1 MRILFVFLVF
11 STLIGCQS
19 TNNSINEERIVNTV
33 EKYNLPDILEETS
46 GLAILNDTLWTL
58 NDSGNEAALYAI
70 STKGALLDKRDTTKT
85 NIDWEDMT
93 IVKGNMLVAD
103 MGNNFGTRKNLHLLE
118 IDLSNGGAT
127 TLDSIPF
134 HYPEQDNFDF
144 QQDTHFDA
152 EGIVVVENKIV
163 VFTKNR
169 STLTSEVYVI
179 SPSGGPATKMGSLA
193 VGSLITGADYHQ
205 ESKTLALTGYRRDDN
220 QYLYV
225 IDNFSLSA
233 VADAN
238 ISQYDL
244 DFNGAQ
250 IEAIS
255 IKDAKTFWIT
265 SEETTTYNAFLA
277 KIRVQ

>member
-1 MRILFVFLVF
+1 MGHLHKQGLLLLLVF
-11 STLIGCQS
+11 SCAFAQTA
-19 TNNSINEERIVNTV
+19 V
-33 EKYNLPDILEETS
+33 EKYDLPDILEETS

-58 NDSGNEAALYAI
+58 NDSGNEATLYAI
-70 STKGALLDKRDTTKT
+70 STKGKLLDKRVTNKK

-93 IVKGNMLVAD
+93 IVNGNMIIAD
-103 MGNNFGTRKNLHLLE
+103 MGNNFGTRRNLYLLE
-118 IDLSNGGAT
+118 VDLSNGGAN

-134 HYPEQDNFDF
+134 NYPEQDYFDF
-144 QQDTHFDA
+144 QQATHFDA
-152 EGIVVVENKIV
+152 EGIVYIENKIV

-179 SPSGGPATKMGSLA
+179 SPSGRPSTKMGSLP

-205 ESKTLALTGYRRDDN
+205 GSKTLALTGYKRGKK

-233 VADAN
+233 IADAN
-238 ISQYDL
+238 INQYEL
-244 DFNGAQ
+244 DFKGAQ

-255 IKDAKTFWIT
+255 IIDAKNFWIT
-265 SEETTTYNAFLA
+265 SEETKTYNAFLA
-277 KIRVQ
+277 KIELQ

>member
-11 STLIGCQS
+11 SILIGCQS
-19 TNNSINEERIVNTV
+19 ANNSENEERTVKTV

-93 IVKGNMLVAD
+93 IVNGNMLVAD

-144 QQDTHFDA
+144 QQATHFDA

-169 STLTSEVYVI
+169 STLISEVYVI
-179 SPSGGPATKMGSLA
+179 SPSGGPATKMGSLD

-255 IKDAKTFWIT
+255 IIDAKTFWVT
-265 SEETTTYNAFLA
+265 SEKTTTYNAFLA

>member
-1 MRILFVFLVF
+1 
-11 STLIGCQS
+11 
-19 TNNSINEERIVNTV
+19 
-33 EKYNLPDILEETS
+33 
-46 GLAILNDTLWTL
+46 
-58 NDSGNEAALYAI
+58 
-70 STKGALLDKRDTTKT
+70 
-85 NIDWEDMT
+85 
-93 IVKGNMLVAD
+93 
-103 MGNNFGTRKNLHLLE
+103 MGNNFGTRKNLYLLE

-127 TLDSIPF
+127 TFDSIPF
-134 HYPEQDNFDF
+134 NYPEQDNFDF
-144 QQDTHFDA
+144 QQNTHFDA

-179 SPSGGPATKMGSLA
+179 SPSGGPATKMGSLP

-277 KIRVQ
+277 KIKVQ

>member
-1 MRILFVFLVF
+1 MISQLKQGLFLLLVC
-11 STLIGCQS
+11 SCALAQT
-19 TNNSINEERIVNTV
+19 VV

-46 GLAILNDTLWTL
+46 GLAMLNDTLWTL

-93 IVKGNMLVAD
+93 IVNGNMLVAD
-103 MGNNFGTRKNLHLLE
+103 MGNNYGTRKNLYLLE
-118 IDLSNGGAT
+118 VDLSNKNAT
-127 TLDSIPF
+127 ALDSIPF
-134 HYPEQDNFDF
+134 NYPEQENFDF
-144 QQDTHFDA
+144 QQATYFDA
-152 EGIVVVENKIV
+152 EGIIFTESKIV
-163 VFTKNR
+163 VLTKNR

-179 SPSGGPATKMGSLA
+179 SPSGGPATKMGSLP

-205 ESKTLALTGYRRDDN
+205 PSKTLALTGYKRDKN

-225 IDNFSLSA
+225 IKNFTLSSIK
-233 VADAN
+233 DATIN
-238 ISQYDL
+238 QYEL

-255 IKDAKTFWIT
+255 IIDAKTFWIT
-265 SEETTTYNAFLA
+265 SEKTRNFDAFLA
-277 KIRVQ
+277 KIEIQ

>member
-1 MRILFVFLVF
+1 MRILLFFLAF

-19 TNNSINEERIVNTV
+19 ANNSSNEEPIVKTV

-46 GLAILNDTLWTL
+46 GLAMLNDTLWTL

-70 STKGALLDKRDTTKT
+70 STKGALLDKRDTSKT

-93 IVKGNMLVAD
+93 IVNGNMLVAD

-144 QQDTHFDA
+144 QQATHFDA

-179 SPSGGPATKMGSLA
+179 SPSGGPATKMGSFA

-255 IKDAKTFWIT
+255 IIDAKTFWVT
-265 SEETTTYNAFLA
+265 SEKTTTYNAFLA

>member
-11 STLIGCQS
+11 CTLIGCQS
-19 TNNSINEERIVNTV
+19 ANNSSIEQSIVKTV
-33 EKYNLPDILEETS
+33 EKYNLPNILEETS

-58 NDSGNEAALYAI
+58 NDSGNEATLYAI
-70 STKGALLDKRDTTKT
+70 STKGELLDKRDTAKT

-93 IVKGNMLVAD
+93 IINGNMLVAD

-118 IDLSNGGAT
+118 IDLSDGGAT

-134 HYPEQDNFDF
+134 NYPEQDNFNF
-144 QQDTHFDA
+144 QQATHFDA
-152 EGIVVVENKIV
+152 EGIVVFENKIV

-169 STLTSEVYVI
+169 RTLTSDVYVI

-193 VGSLITGADYHQ
+193 VGSLITGADYHP

-233 VADAN
+233 VADTN
-238 ISQYDL
+238 IAKYGL

-255 IKDAKTFWIT
+255 IIDAKTFWIT
-265 SEETTTYNAFLA
+265 SEQTKNYKAFLA
-277 KIRVQ
+277 KLTIE

>member
-11 STLIGCQS
+11 SILIGCQS
-19 TNNSINEERIVNTV
+19 ANNSENEERTVKTV

-93 IVKGNMLVAD
+93 IVNGNMLVAD
-103 MGNNFGTRKNLHLLE
+103 MGNNFGTRKNLHILE

-144 QQDTHFDA
+144 QQATHFDA

-179 SPSGGPATKMGSLA
+179 SPSGGPATKMGSFA

-255 IKDAKTFWIT
+255 IIDAKTFWVT
-265 SEETTTYNAFLA
+265 SEKTTTYNAFLA

>member
-11 STLIGCQS
+11 CTLIGCQS
-19 TNNSINEERIVNTV
+19 ANNSSIEQSIVKTV
-33 EKYNLPDILEETS
+33 EKYNLPNILEETS

-58 NDSGNEAALYAI
+58 NDSGNEATLYAI
-70 STKGALLDKRDTTKT
+70 STKGELLDKRDTAKT

-93 IVKGNMLVAD
+93 IINGNMLVAD

-118 IDLSNGGAT
+118 IDLSDGGAT

-134 HYPEQDNFDF
+134 NYPEQDNFNF
-144 QQDTHFDA
+144 QQATHFDA
-152 EGIVVVENKIV
+152 EGIVVFENKIV

-169 STLTSEVYVI
+169 RTLTSDVYVI
-179 SPSGGPATKMGSLA
+179 SPSGGPATKIGSLP

-238 ISQYDL
+238 IAQYEL

-250 IEAIS
+250 IEAI
-255 IKDAKTFWIT
+255 IIIDAKTFWIT
-265 SEETTTYNAFLA
+265 SEETKNYKAFLA
-277 KIRVQ
+277 KLTIE

>member
-1 MRILFVFLVF
+1 MRILFVFLVL

-19 TNNSINEERIVNTV
+19 ANNSSNEKSIVRTV

-46 GLAILNDTLWTL
+46 GLAIINDTLWTL

-70 STKGALLDKRDTTKT
+70 STNGALLDKRDTTKT

-93 IVKGNMLVAD
+93 TVNGNMLVAD
-103 MGNNFGTRKNLHLLE
+103 MGNNFGTRKNLYLLE

-127 TLDSIPF
+127 TTDSIPF
-134 HYPEQDNFDF
+134 NYPEQDNFDF

-152 EGIVVVENKIV
+152 EGIVVIENKIV

-193 VGSLITGADYHQ
+193 VGSLITAADYHQ
-205 ESKTLALTGYRRDDN
+205 ENKTLVLTGYRRDDN

-233 VADAN
+233 IADAN

-244 DFNGAQ
+244 NFNGAQ

-255 IKDAKTFWIT
+255 IIDAKTFWIT
-265 SEETTTYNAFLA
+265 SEETTTFNAFLA
-277 KIRVQ
+277 KIRVK

>member
-1 MRILFVFLVF
+1 MRLLFVFLAF

-19 TNNSINEERIVNTV
+19 ANNSENEERTVKTV

-93 IVKGNMLVAD
+93 IVNGNMLVAD
-103 MGNNFGTRKNLHLLE
+103 MGNNFGTRKNLYLLE
-118 IDLSNGGAT
+118 VDLSNGGAT

-144 QQDTHFDA
+144 QQATHFDA

-179 SPSGGPATKMGSLA
+179 SPSGGPATKMGSFA

-233 VADAN
+233 IADAN

-255 IKDAKTFWIT
+255 IIDAKTFWIT

>member
-11 STLIGCQS
+11 SILIGCQS
-19 TNNSINEERIVNTV
+19 ANNSENEERTVKTV

-93 IVKGNMLVAD
+93 IVNGNMLVAD

-144 QQDTHFDA
+144 QQATHFDA

-193 VGSLITGADYHQ
+193 VGSLITGADYHH

-255 IKDAKTFWIT
+255 IIDAKTFWVT
-265 SEETTTYNAFLA
+265 SEKTTTYNAFLA

>member
-11 STLIGCQS
+11 SILIGCQS
-19 TNNSINEERIVNTV
+19 ANNSENEERTVKTV

-93 IVKGNMLVAD
+93 IVNGNMLVAD

-144 QQDTHFDA
+144 QQATHFDA

-179 SPSGGPATKMGSLA
+179 SPSGGPATKMGSFA

-205 ESKTLALTGYRRDDN
+205 ESKTLALTGYRGDDN

-255 IKDAKTFWIT
+255 IIDAKTFWVT
-265 SEETTTYNAFLA
+265 SEKTTTYNAFLA

>member
-19 TNNSINEERIVNTV
+19 ANNSSNEERIVKTV
-33 EKYNLPDILEETS
+33 EKYTLPDILEETS
-46 GLAILNDTLWTL
+46 GLAKLNDTLWTL

-70 STKGALLDKRDTTKT
+70 STKGALLDKRYTTKT

-93 IVKGNMLVAD
+93 IVNGNMLVAD

-127 TLDSIPF
+127 TLDSSPF

-152 EGIVVVENKIV
+152 EGIVVVENKMV

-255 IKDAKTFWIT
+255 IIDAKTFWIT

>member
-19 TNNSINEERIVNTV
+19 ANNSSNEERIVKTV
-33 EKYNLPDILEETS
+33 EKYTLPDILEETS

-70 STKGALLDKRDTTKT
+70 STKGALLDKRYTTKT

-93 IVKGNMLVAD
+93 IVNGNMLVAD

-144 QQDTHFDA
+144 QQITHFDA

-238 ISQYDL
+238 ISQYNL

-255 IKDAKTFWIT
+255 IIDAKTFWIT

>member
-11 STLIGCQS
+11 SILIGCQS
-19 TNNSINEERIVNTV
+19 ANNSENEERTVKTV

-93 IVKGNMLVAD
+93 IVNGNMLVAD

-144 QQDTHFDA
+144 QQATHFDA

-193 VGSLITGADYHQ
+193 VGSLITGADYHH

-233 VADAN
+233 IADAN

-255 IKDAKTFWIT
+255 IIDAKTFWVT
-265 SEETTTYNAFLA
+265 SEKTTTYNAFLA

>member
-11 STLIGCQS
+11 SILIGCQS
-19 TNNSINEERIVNTV
+19 ANNSENEERTVKTV

-93 IVKGNMLVAD
+93 IVNGNMLVAD

-144 QQDTHFDA
+144 QQATHFDA

-179 SPSGGPATKMGSLA
+179 SPSGGPATKMGSFA

-255 IKDAKTFWIT
+255 IIDAKTFWVT
-265 SEETTTYNAFLA
+265 SEKTTTYNAFLA

>member
-11 STLIGCQS
+11 SILIGCQS
-19 TNNSINEERIVNTV
+19 ANNSENEERTV
-33 EKYNLPDILEETS
+33 KTLEKYNLPDILEETS

-93 IVKGNMLVAD
+93 IVNGNMLVAD

-144 QQDTHFDA
+144 QQATHFDA

-169 STLTSEVYVI
+169 STLISEVYVI
-179 SPSGGPATKMGSLA
+179 SPSGGPATKMGSFA

-225 IDNFSLSA
+225 IDNLSLSA

-255 IKDAKTFWIT
+255 IIDAKTFWVT
-265 SEETTTYNAFLA
+265 SEKTTTYNAFLA

>member
-19 TNNSINEERIVNTV
+19 ANNSSNEERIVKTV
-33 EKYNLPDILEETS
+33 EKYTLPDILEETS

-70 STKGALLDKRDTTKT
+70 STKGALLDKRYTTKT

-93 IVKGNMLVAD
+93 IVNGNMLVAD

-152 EGIVVVENKIV
+152 EGIVVVENKVV

-238 ISQYDL
+238 ISQYNL

-255 IKDAKTFWIT
+255 IIDAKTFWIT

>member
-19 TNNSINEERIVNTV
+19 ANNSSNEEPIVKTV

-70 STKGALLDKRDTTKT
+70 STKGALLDKRDTSKT

-93 IVKGNMLVAD
+93 IVNGNMLVAD

-144 QQDTHFDA
+144 QQGTHFDA

-169 STLTSEVYVI
+169 GTLTSEVYVI

-225 IDNFSLSA
+225 IDNFSLST

-255 IKDAKTFWIT
+255 IIDAKTFWIT
-265 SEETTTYNAFLA
+265 SEETKTYKAFLA
-277 KIRVQ
+277 KLTIE

>member
-1 MRILFVFLVF
+1 MKIIFVFLVF
-11 STLIGCQS
+11 STFIGCQS
-19 TNNSINEERIVNTV
+19 ANNSGNKDSIVKIV
-33 EKYNLPDILEETS
+33 EKYNLPYILEETS

-70 STKGALLDKRDTTKT
+70 STKGELLNKRDTTKT

-93 IVKGNMLVAD
+93 IVNGNMLVAD
-103 MGNNFGTRKNLHLLE
+103 MGNNFGTRKNLYLLE

-127 TLDSIPF
+127 TFDSIPF
-134 HYPEQDNFDF
+134 NYPEQDNFDF
-144 QQDTHFDA
+144 QQNTHFDA

-179 SPSGGPATKMGSLA
+179 SPSGGPATKMGSLP

-277 KIRVQ
+277 KIKVQ

>member
-11 STLIGCQS
+11 SILIGCQS
-19 TNNSINEERIVNTV
+19 ANNSENEERTVKTV

-93 IVKGNMLVAD
+93 IVNGNMLVAD

-144 QQDTHFDA
+144 QQATHFDA

-193 VGSLITGADYHQ
+193 VGSLITGADYHH

-233 VADAN
+233 IADAN

-255 IKDAKTFWIT
+255 IIDAKTFWIT
-265 SEETTTYNAFLA
+265 SEETKNYKAFLA
-277 KIRVQ
+277 KLTIE

>member
-1 MRILFVFLVF
+1 MKIIFVFLVF
-11 STLIGCQS
+11 STFIGCQS
-19 TNNSINEERIVNTV
+19 ANSSGNKDSIVKIV
-33 EKYNLPDILEETS
+33 EKYNLPYILEETS

-70 STKGALLDKRDTTKT
+70 STKGELLNKRDTTKT

-93 IVKGNMLVAD
+93 IVNGNMLVAD
-103 MGNNFGTRKNLHLLE
+103 MGNNFGTRKNLYLLE

-127 TLDSIPF
+127 TFDSIPF
-134 HYPEQDNFDF
+134 NYPEQDNFDF
-144 QQDTHFDA
+144 QQNTHFDA

-179 SPSGGPATKMGSLA
+179 SPSGGPATKMGSLP

-277 KIRVQ
+277 KIKVQ

>member
-11 STLIGCQS
+11 SILIGCQS
-19 TNNSINEERIVNTV
+19 ANNSENEERTVKTV

-58 NDSGNEAALYAI
+58 NDSGNDAALYAI

-93 IVKGNMLVAD
+93 IVNGNMLVAD

-144 QQDTHFDA
+144 QQATHFDA

-179 SPSGGPATKMGSLA
+179 SPSGGPATKMGSFA

-255 IKDAKTFWIT
+255 IIDAKTFWVT
-265 SEETTTYNAFLA
+265 SEKTTTYNAFLA

>member
-11 STLIGCQS
+11 SILIGCQS
-19 TNNSINEERIVNTV
+19 ANNSENEERTVKTV

-93 IVKGNMLVAD
+93 IVNGNMLVAD

-144 QQDTHFDA
+144 QQATHFDA

-179 SPSGGPATKMGSLA
+179 SPSGGPATKMGSFA

-255 IKDAKTFWIT
+255 ITDAKTFWVT
-265 SEETTTYNAFLA
+265 SEKTTTYNAFLA

>member
-1 MRILFVFLVF
+1 MKIIFVFLVF

-19 TNNSINEERIVNTV
+19 ANNSGNKNSIVKIV
-33 EKYNLPDILEETS
+33 EKYNLPDILKETS

-58 NDSGNEAALYAI
+58 NDSGNEATLYAI
-70 STKGALLDKRDTTKT
+70 STKGELLDKRDTAKT

-93 IVKGNMLVAD
+93 IINGNMLVAD
-103 MGNNFGTRKNLHLLE
+103 MGNNFGTRKNLNLLE

-127 TLDSIPF
+127 TFDSIPF
-134 HYPEQDNFDF
+134 NYPEQDNFDF
-144 QQDTHFDA
+144 QQNTHFDA

-169 STLTSEVYVI
+169 SRLTSEVYVI
-179 SPSGGPATKMGSLA
+179 SHSGGPATKIGSLP

-205 ESKTLALTGYRRDDN
+205 ESKILALTGYRRDDN

-233 VADAN
+233 VADVN

-277 KIRVQ
+277 KIKVQ

>member
-1 MRILFVFLVF
+1 MRILFVFLAF

-19 TNNSINEERIVNTV
+19 SNNSGNEEPIVKTV

-46 GLAILNDTLWTL
+46 GLAMLNDTLWTL

-70 STKGALLDKRDTTKT
+70 STKGELLDKRDTAKT

-93 IVKGNMLVAD
+93 IVNGNMLVAD

-118 IDLSNGGAT
+118 MDLSNGGAT

-144 QQDTHFDA
+144 QQATHFDA

-193 VGSLITGADYHQ
+193 VGSLITGADYHH

-244 DFNGAQ
+244 DFNRAQ

-255 IKDAKTFWIT
+255 IIDAKTFWIT

>member
-1 MRILFVFLVF
+1 MRTLFIFFVF

-19 TNNSINEERIVNTV
+19 ANNSSIEQSIVKTV
-33 EKYNLPDILEETS
+33 EKYNLPNTLEETS
-46 GLAILNDTLWTL
+46 GLVVLNDTLWTL

-70 STKGALLDKRDTTKT
+70 SNKGELLDKRDTTKT

-93 IVKGNMLVAD
+93 IVNGNILVAD
-103 MGNNFGTRKNLHLLE
+103 MGNNFGTRKNLYLLE
-118 IDLSNGGAT
+118 VDLTNGHAT

-134 HYPEQDNFDF
+134 NYPEQDNFDF
-144 QQDTHFDA
+144 QQYTQFDA
-152 EGIVVVENKIV
+152 EGIVYVENKIV

-179 SPSGGPATKMGSLA
+179 SPSGGPATKIGSLP
-193 VGSLITGADYHQ
+193 VGSLITGADYRQ

-225 IDNFSLSA
+225 IDNFSLSL

-238 ISQYDL
+238 ISQYQL

-255 IKDAKTFWIT
+255 IIDAKNFWIT

-277 KIRVQ
+277 KIKVQ

>member
-19 TNNSINEERIVNTV
+19 ANNSSNEERIVKTV
-33 EKYNLPDILEETS
+33 EKYTLPDILEETS

-70 STKGALLDKRDTTKT
+70 STKGALLDKRYTTKT

-93 IVKGNMLVAD
+93 IVNGNMLVAD

-152 EGIVVVENKIV
+152 EGIIVVENKIV

-238 ISQYDL
+238 ISQYNL

-255 IKDAKTFWIT
+255 IIDAKTFWIT

>member
-1 MRILFVFLVF
+1 MKIIFVFLVF
-11 STLIGCQS
+11 STLIGCQLA
-19 TNNSINEERIVNTV
+19 NNSGNKNSIVKIV
-33 EKYNLPDILEETS
+33 EKYNLPDILKETS

-58 NDSGNEAALYAI
+58 NDSGNEATLYAI
-70 STKGALLDKRDTTKT
+70 STKGELLDKRDTAKT
-85 NIDWEDMT
+85 NIDWEDIT
-93 IVKGNMLVAD
+93 IVNGNMLVAD

-127 TLDSIPF
+127 TFDSIPF
-134 HYPEQDNFDF
+134 NYPEQDNFDF
-144 QQDTHFDA
+144 QQNTHFDA

-169 STLTSEVYVI
+169 SRLTSEVYVI
-179 SPSGGPATKMGSLA
+179 SYSGGPATKIGSLP

-233 VADAN
+233 VADVN

-277 KIRVQ
+277 KIKVQ

>member
-19 TNNSINEERIVNTV
+19 ANNSSNEERIVKTV
-33 EKYNLPDILEETS
+33 EKYTLPDILEETS
-46 GLAILNDTLWTL
+46 GLAKLNDTLWTL

-70 STKGALLDKRDTTKT
+70 STKGALLDKRYTTKT

-93 IVKGNMLVAD
+93 IVNGNMLVAD

-152 EGIVVVENKIV
+152 EGIVVVENKMV

-179 SPSGGPATKMGSLA
+179 SPSGGPATKMGSFA

-255 IKDAKTFWIT
+255 IIDAKTFWVT
-265 SEETTTYNAFLA
+265 SEKTTTYNAFLA

>member
-1 MRILFVFLVF
+1 MKIIFVFLVF

-19 TNNSINEERIVNTV
+19 ANNSGNKNSIVKII
-33 EKYNLPDILEETS
+33 EKYNLPDILKETS

-58 NDSGNEAALYAI
+58 NDSGNEATLYAI
-70 STKGALLDKRDTTKT
+70 STKGELLDKRDTAKT

-93 IVKGNMLVAD
+93 IVNGNMLVAD
-103 MGNNFGTRKNLHLLE
+103 MGNNFGTRKNLNLLE

-127 TLDSIPF
+127 TFDSIPF
-134 HYPEQDNFDF
+134 NYPEQDNFDF
-144 QQDTHFDA
+144 QQNTHFDA

-179 SPSGGPATKMGSLA
+179 SYSGGPATKIGSLP

-205 ESKTLALTGYRRDDN
+205 ESKTLALTGYRKDDN

-233 VADAN
+233 VADIN

-255 IKDAKTFWIT
+255 IKDTKTFWIT

-277 KIRVQ
+277 KIKVQ

>member
-19 TNNSINEERIVNTV
+19 ANNSSNEERIVKTV
-33 EKYNLPDILEETS
+33 EKYTLPDILEETS
-46 GLAILNDTLWTL
+46 GLAKLNDTLWTL

-70 STKGALLDKRDTTKT
+70 STKGALLDKRYTTKT

-93 IVKGNMLVAD
+93 IVNGNMLVAD

-152 EGIVVVENKIV
+152 EGIVVVENKMV

-179 SPSGGPATKMGSLA
+179 SPSGGPATKMGPLA

-255 IKDAKTFWIT
+255 IIDAKTFWIT